1 MFDLFGIKKRKLEAA
16 KLAEEK
22 EKCDALKANL
32 EPRITAIAEERFH
45 KTLDDLTDEELYLTV
60 MAYVKELTALTHR
73 IDGNKGVLH
82 LCRIPDW

>member
-32 EPRITAIAEERFH
+32 EPRITNNGNLQIAYDTC
-45 KTLDDLTDEELYLTV
+45 KY
-60 MAYVKELTALTHR
+60 KHR
-73 IDGNKGVLH
+73 RNI
-82 LCRIPDW
+82 